1 MSKKISVKNQ
11 YEILELISK
20 KSIIL
25 IHVRCIYVN
34 LLILLK
40 WLFQFGKSYIYNSK
54 KYSGSG
60 DPNSVQH
67 NSDHQS
73 ESDRQPALLMETTLG
88 RHAYVKLKVIIFF
101 IKCGVS
107 RIEYLL
113 K

>member
-1 MSKKISVKNQ
+1 MSKKNE
-11 YEILELISK
+11 YDILELITK

-25 IHVRCIYVN
+25 IHVRCLYVN

-60 DPNSVQH
+60 DQH
-67 NSDHQS
+67 IYDNQS

-88 RHAYVKLKVIIFF
+88 RHAYVKLKVIITTYFSQ
-101 IKCGVS
+101 KWCVS
-107 RIEYLL
+107 TRVLIEL
-113 K
+113 KTSN